1 MSRLIDVDALME
13 KSKTSIVIE
22 DCWASSKDS
31 ITINRNYFPTVTGT
45 FATLSTTQRRL
56 KCKYCD
62 CMNDKDYGKCSYCGA
77 PLKE

>member
-1 MSRLIDVDALME
+1 ME
-13 KSKTSIVIE
+13 KSENLIATK
-22 DCWASSKDS
+22 DCWGSSKDV
-31 ITINRNYFPTVTGT
+31 ITKKSGYYTTVVGT

-62 CMNDKDYGKCSYCGA
+62 CMNDKDYGKCNYCGA